1 MLLILRHPEVAFR
14 DCDHCQQF
22 VYDEKTGKPE
32 RWRKGTPDERLL
44 ERTTPPPC
52 HYVLP
57 DGKSKCPKG
66 SPHAGLALTE
76 ANYEAYDHYLQC
88 RATGAFPDDPIVRR
102 NAAVI
107 RDVEDSVSEQ
117 RQHEQLIELFEV
129 VLKARM

>member
-14 DCDHCQQF
+14 DCGHCRKWQ
-22 VYDEKTGKPE
+22 YDEKTGRQTMWHGKPLA
-32 RWRKGTPDERLL
+32 R
-44 ERTTPPPC
+44 PPKLKLPC
-52 HYVLP
+52 EYILP
-57 DGKSKCPKG
+57 NGQTKCPKG
-66 SPHAGLALTE
+66 SPHAGRALTE

-88 RATGAFPDDPIVRR
+88 RATGSFPDDPIVRR

-107 RDVEDSVSEQ
+107 RAVEDSVADQ